1 MPDGEVMYFHGDHVA
16 RAVGRVADVGRCRL
30 RDGRWGDFET
40 VFRPPGDSGAWD
52 ALFVADPF
60 VLEV

>member
-1 MPDGEVMYFHGDHVA
+1 MYLHGDHVA
-16 RAVGRVADVGRCRL
+16 RGIGRVADVGRCRF
-30 RDGRWGDFET
+30 RDGRWQDFET